1 MDLDYPDKRFCSPLG
16 ANAVTP
22 RFRSYLSPLRD
33 HSKGCPRGVIFREC
47 LIAAALSSDYLNL
60 SIIHN
65 SRDPACWCA
74 YRALLERMLFFLF
87 LRSIPSNSCMGPRL
101 VIFSQPQKT
110 NTLSPFYST
119 PASSC
124 SRSCQI
130 CKDIAPTHMVF
141 PTASQ
146 TLHRKGEPSVSKN
159 ATFFLSRLQHTS
171 KTFVVVLRPFL
182 AIPRPSL
189 YSSIL
194 TTA

>member
-1 MDLDYPDKRFCSPLG
+1 MLKRLSSPLG
-16 ANAVTP
+16 ANGVLPLFTFHIGNFGDDGIGC
-22 RFRSYLSPLRD
+22 RQGVLFR
-33 HSKGCPRGVIFREC
+33 GC
-47 LIAAALSSDYLNL
+47 LIGAALSSDYPNL
-60 SIIHN
+60 CFIHN
-65 SRDPACWCA
+65 SRDPACSCA
-74 YRALLERMLFFLF
+74 YPALLERMLFFLF
-87 LRSIPSNSCMGPRL
+87 LRSISSNSCKGPRL